1 MQIDGA
7 VTMIRSLFD
16 SYISPKREDFSIN
29 EITVNKNK
37 AKIIYEKGQS
47 KFTEIYAGKTCK
59 QTMQSPSISSKAD
72 IKFRNIGD
80 KLIVEK
86 VDVTLQMGDGVIDTK
101 TSLEYQ
107 EIKDISFP

>member
-1 MQIDGA
+1 
-7 VTMIRSLFD
+7 
-16 SYISPKREDFSIN
+16 
-29 EITVNKNK
+29 
-37 AKIIYEKGQS
+37 
-47 KFTEIYAGKTCK
+47 
-59 QTMQSPSISSKAD
+59 MQSPSISSKAD